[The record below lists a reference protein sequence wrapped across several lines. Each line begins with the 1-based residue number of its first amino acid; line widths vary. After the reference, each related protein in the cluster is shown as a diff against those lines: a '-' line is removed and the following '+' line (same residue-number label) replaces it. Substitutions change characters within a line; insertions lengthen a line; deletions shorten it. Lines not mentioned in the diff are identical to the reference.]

1 MFRKVASIAVAAAAT
16 AFLWAGSANA
26 QNNPQA
32 PAAPEARIALVI
44 GNSQYTSNKPLN
56 NPTNDAQAVSQLLNN
71 AGFEVVMA
79 FDLARDLMKQTVEEF
94 AARANE
100 KGKNTVVLVY
110 YAGHGIQVDGENF
123 LIPTDAKFENES
135 DLGEQGVKLAEV
147 MGSLEAAT
155 SKMRIV
161 ILDAC
166 RNNPF
171 GGTSSGLAIVDA
183 PAGSIVAYSTAPGTE
198 AFDGSGKHSPYA
210 AAFMRTAKIPN
221 LPIEQVFKK
230 VRVLVNEA
238 TDTKQTPWE
247 SSSLTDDFV
256 FFSNVSVN
264 NGAPAADVLPVRVNV
279 AELGSR
285 PAQVAYEAV
294 IAEDLVEYYQE
305 FVRLYPTD
313 PRCDHIRRLL
323 SRRQQMV
330 AWQVATHTNNRDA
343 YDGFVRRFGNSDLAF
358 AARRLQERPRVI
370 NIAFPRK
377 GEGRFGDGRFGNVR
391 LNFGNN
397 NNNNNNNNRRPAI
410 DFSRIGNNGG
420 RLGNLQNGN
429 NNGGR
434 FGQQQ
439 NGNNNGGRFDN
450 NNGRI
455 GQQQQQN
462 GNNNN
467 NNNNNGGRIGQQQQ
481 QNGNNNNNNNNGG
494 RFGQQQNGVNN
505 NNNNQNR
512 IANLQ
517 QNGNNANV
525 NNNQNRVLQNQNGQ
539 QNQQILR
546 QQQGQQQQFQRQQLQ
561 VQQQQFQRQQLQVQ
575 QQQVQRQQ
583 IQRQPQVIQRAP
595 DRLPGSA
602 PELPGSAPVLP
613 GSPPVL
619 LRRRRWR
626 RPGQLRWWRR
636 WRWRRSS
643 PLIGNFRKCTWKAG
657 ESRPSF
663 FFMHRNVIAGLGRP
677 ALLLLPI
684 RGHCRA
690 DRPGRRRTKQGAP
703 DVAASVCIGHRACV
717 SWLVGG

>member
-1 MFRKVASIAVAAAAT
+1 MFRKVATLAVAAAAT
-16 AFLWAGSANA
+16 ALLWAGSANA

-100 KGKNTVVLVY
+100 KGPNTVVLVY

-123 LIPTDAKFENES
+123 LIPTDAKFENETDLS
-135 DLGEQGVKLAEV
+135 DQGVKLAEV

-198 AFDGSGKHSPYA
+198 AFDGSGRHSPYA

-247 SSSLTDDFV
+247 SSSLTADFV
-256 FFSNVSVN
+256 FFSNVNVN
-264 NGAPAADVLPVRVNV
+264 NGAPAPDVIPARVTVAD
-279 AELGSR
+279 LGSR
-285 PAQVAYEAV
+285 PAPAAYEVV
-294 IAEDLVEYYQE
+294 IAEDSVEYYQE

-330 AWQVATHTNNRDA
+330 AWQAVTHTNSRDA
-343 YDGFVRRFGNSDLAF
+343 YEGFVRKFGNSDLAF

-377 GEGRFGDGRFGNVR
+377 GEGRFGDGRFGSRIDFNRV
-391 LNFGNN
+391 NN
-397 NNNNNNNNRRPAI
+397 NNRPAI
-410 DFSRIGNNGG
+410 DFSRINNGG
-420 RLGNLQNGN
+420 RQGNFQNGN

-439 NGNNNGGRFDN
+439 NGNNNNN
-450 NNGRI
+450 NNGGRI
-455 GQQQQQN
+455 GQQQQN

-467 NNNNNGGRIGQQQQ
+467 NNNNRV
-481 QNGNNNNNNNNGG
+481 
-494 RFGQQQNGVNN
+494 GQQQNGVNN
-505 NNNNQNR
+505 NIQNR
-512 IANLQ
+512 VANLQ
-517 QNGNNANV
+517 QNGNNANN
-525 NNNQNRVLQNQNGQ
+525 NNNQNRVLQNQQN
-539 QNQQILR
+539 QNQQGQIQR
-546 QQQGQQQQFQRQQLQ
+546 QALQQQQQQQLQRQQLQ
-561 VQQQQFQRQQLQVQ
+561 VQQQQVQRQQQIQQVQ
-575 QQQVQRQQ
+575 RQQVQQQVQRQQ

-595 DRLPGSA
+595 QVQVQRQNFQVQRQSFQA
-602 PELPGSAPVLP
+602 PRQSF
-613 GSPPVL
+613 
-619 LRRRRWR
+619 
-626 RPGQLRWWRR
+626 
-636 WRWRRSS
+636 SS
-643 PLIGNFRKCTWKAG
+643 GGGGGARFG
-657 ESRPSF
+657 
-663 FFMHRNVIAGLGRP
+663 GG
-677 ALLLLPI
+677 
-684 RGHCRA
+684 GGG
-690 DRPGRRRTKQGAP
+690 GRRR
-703 DVAASVCIGHRACV
+703 
-717 SWLVGG
+717 

>member
-16 AFLWAGSANA
+16 ALLWAGSANA
-26 QNNPQA
+26 QVRTAALETGFQLAQA
-32 PAAPEARIALVI
+32 PAENRIALVI

-110 YAGHGIQVDGENF
+110 YAGHGIQVDGENY
-123 LIPTDAKFENES
+123 LIPTDAKFEAEA
-135 DLGEQGVKLAEV
+135 DLPDQGVKLAEV
-147 MGSLEAAT
+147 MGALEAAT

-198 AFDGSGKHSPYA
+198 AFDGNGKHSPYA
-210 AAFMRTAKIPN
+210 AAFMRTAKTPN

-256 FFSNVSVN
+256 FFSNVNVN
-264 NGAPAADVLPVRVNV
+264 NGAPAPDVLPVRVTV

-285 PAQVAYEAV
+285 PVQTAYEAV
-294 IAEDLVEYYQE
+294 IAEDSVEYYEE
-305 FVRLYPTD
+305 FVRVYPTD

-330 AWQVATHTNNRDA
+330 AWQVATHSNSRDA

-358 AARRLQERPRVI
+358 AARRLQERPRVV

-377 GEGRFGDGRFGNVR
+377 GEGRFGDGRFGSRIDFGR
-391 LNFGNN
+391 LNN
-397 NNNNNNNNRRPAI
+397 NNNNRPAI
-410 DFSRIGNNGG
+410 DFSRINGG
-420 RLGNLQNGN
+420 RQSNFQNGNNNGRFGQQQNGLN

-439 NGNNNGGRFDN
+439 NGL
-450 NNGRI
+450 
-455 GQQQQQN
+455 
-462 GNNNN
+462 N
-467 NNNNNGGRIGQQQQ
+467 NNNNNGGRLASSS
-481 QNGNNNNNNNNGG
+481 NNSKTGTTTTT
-494 RFGQQQNGVNN
+494 
-505 NNNNQNR
+505 
-512 IANLQ
+512 A
-517 QNGNNANV
+517 
-525 NNNQNRVLQNQNGQ
+525 
-539 QNQQILR
+539 
-546 QQQGQQQQFQRQQLQ
+546 
-561 VQQQQFQRQQLQVQ
+561 
-575 QQQVQRQQ
+575 
-583 IQRQPQVIQRAP
+583 
-595 DRLPGSA
+595 
-602 PELPGSAPVLP
+602 
-613 GSPPVL
+613 
-619 LRRRRWR
+619 
-626 RPGQLRWWRR
+626 
-636 WRWRRSS
+636 
-643 PLIGNFRKCTWKAG
+643 
-657 ESRPSF
+657 
-663 FFMHRNVIAGLGRP
+663 
-677 ALLLLPI
+677 
-684 RGHCRA
+684 
-690 DRPGRRRTKQGAP
+690 
-703 DVAASVCIGHRACV
+703 AASVSSRTATITTRTASPACRRTATTV
-717 SWLVGG
+717 TT

>member
-1 MFRKVASIAVAAAAT
+1 MRKTIPK
-16 AFLWAGSANA
+16 LRR
-26 QNNPQA
+26 P
-32 PAAPEARIALVI
+32 PEARIALVI

-100 KGKNTVVLVY
+100 KGPNTVVLVY

-123 LIPTDAKFENES
+123 LIPTDAKFENET
-135 DLGEQGVKLAEV
+135 DLNDQGVKLAEV

-198 AFDGSGKHSPYA
+198 AFDGSGRHSPYA

-247 SSSLTDDFV
+247 SSSLTADFV
-256 FFSNVSVN
+256 FFSNVNVN
-264 NGAPAADVLPVRVNV
+264 NGAPAPDVIPARVTVAD
-279 AELGSR
+279 LGSR
-285 PAQVAYEAV
+285 PAPAAYEVV
-294 IAEDLVEYYQE
+294 IAEDSVEYYEE

-330 AWQVATHTNNRDA
+330 AWQAVTHTNSRDA
-343 YDGFVRRFGNSDLAF
+343 YEGFVRKFGNSDLAF

-377 GEGRFGDGRFGNVR
+377 GEGRFGDGRFGSR
-391 LNFGNN
+391 IDFEPGNN
-397 NNNNNNNNRRPAI
+397 NKRPAI
-410 DFSRIGNNGG
+410 DFSRISNNGG
-420 RLGNLQNGN
+420 RQGNFQNGN

-439 NGNNNGGRFDN
+439 NGNNN
-450 NNGRI
+450 
-455 GQQQQQN
+455 
-462 GNNNN
+462 
-467 NNNNNGGRIGQQQQ
+467 NNNGGRFGQQ
-481 QNGNNNNNNNNGG
+481 QNGNNNNNNNGG
-494 RFGQQQNGVNN
+494 RFGQQQNGNN
-505 NNNNQNR
+505 NNNNGGRFGQQQNGNNINNNNSRVGQQQNGVNNNNIQNR
-512 IANLQ
+512 VANLQ
-517 QNGNNANV
+517 QNGNNANNN
-525 NNNQNRVLQNQNGQ
+525 NNNQNRVLQNQNQ
-539 QNQQILR
+539 QNQGQLQR
-546 QQQGQQQQFQRQQLQ
+546 QALQQQQQQQLQRQQLQ
-561 VQQQQFQRQQLQVQ
+561 VQQQQVQRQQQIQQVQ
-575 QQQVQRQQ
+575 RQQIQQQVQRQQ

-595 DRLPGSA
+595 QVQVQRQNFQVQRQSFQAPRQSFSSGGGGGARFGGGGLAVAVVAVVAADR
-602 PELPGSAPVLP
+602 
-613 GSPPVL
+613 
-619 LRRRRWR
+619 
-626 RPGQLRWWRR
+626 
-636 WRWRRSS
+636 
-643 PLIGNFRKCTWKAG
+643 NFRKNREGRRKPA
-657 ESRPSF
+657 F
-663 FFMHRNVIAGLGRP
+663 LLFMHCNVIAGMGCR
-677 ALLLLPI
+677 ALLLRPA
-684 RGHCRA
+684 RGHRRA
-690 DRPGRRRTKQGAP
+690 AGPGRQHTEQGAP
-703 DVAASVCIGHRACV
+703 DVAPSVCNRHCV
-717 SWLVGG
+717 GVVRLVGG

>member
-1 MFRKVASIAVAAAAT
+1 MFRKVATLAVAAAAT
-16 AFLWAGSANA
+16 ALLWAGSANA

-32 PAAPEARIALVI
+32 PAPPEARIALVI

-100 KGKNTVVLVY
+100 KGPNTVVLVY

-123 LIPTDAKFENES
+123 LIPTDAKFENETDLS
-135 DLGEQGVKLAEV
+135 DQGVKLAEV

-198 AFDGSGKHSPYA
+198 AFDGSGRHSPYA

-247 SSSLTDDFV
+247 SSSLTADFV
-256 FFSNVSVN
+256 FFSNVNVN
-264 NGAPAADVLPVRVNV
+264 NGAPVPDVIPARVTVAD
-279 AELGSR
+279 LGSR
-285 PAQVAYEAV
+285 PAPAAYEVV
-294 IAEDLVEYYQE
+294 IAEDSVEYYQE

-330 AWQVATHTNNRDA
+330 AWQAVTHTNSRDA
-343 YDGFVRRFGNSDLAF
+343 YEGFVRKFGNSDLAF

-377 GEGRFGDGRFGNVR
+377 GEGRFGDGRFGSRIDFNRV
-391 LNFGNN
+391 NN
-397 NNNNNNNNRRPAI
+397 NNRPAI
-410 DFSRIGNNGG
+410 DFSRINNGG
-420 RLGNLQNGN
+420 RQGNFQNGN

-439 NGNNNGGRFDN
+439 NGNNNNN
-450 NNGRI
+450 NNGGRI
-455 GQQQQQN
+455 GQQQQN

-467 NNNNNGGRIGQQQQ
+467 NNNNNRV
-481 QNGNNNNNNNNGG
+481 
-494 RFGQQQNGVNN
+494 GQQQNGVNN
-505 NNNNQNR
+505 NNIQNR
-512 IANLQ
+512 VANLQ
-517 QNGNNANV
+517 QNGNNANN
-525 NNNQNRVLQNQNGQ
+525 NNNQNRVLQNQQN
-539 QNQQILR
+539 QNQQGQIQR
-546 QQQGQQQQFQRQQLQ
+546 QALQQQQQQQLQRQQLQ
-561 VQQQQFQRQQLQVQ
+561 VQQQQVQRQQQIQQVQ
-575 QQQVQRQQ
+575 RQQVQQQVQRQQ

-595 DRLPGSA
+595 QVQVQRQNFQVQRQSFQA
-602 PELPGSAPVLP
+602 PRQSF
-613 GSPPVL
+613 
-619 LRRRRWR
+619 
-626 RPGQLRWWRR
+626 
-636 WRWRRSS
+636 SS
-643 PLIGNFRKCTWKAG
+643 GGGGGARFG
-657 ESRPSF
+657 
-663 FFMHRNVIAGLGRP
+663 GG
-677 ALLLLPI
+677 
-684 RGHCRA
+684 GGG
-690 DRPGRRRTKQGAP
+690 GRRR
-703 DVAASVCIGHRACV
+703 
-717 SWLVGG
+717 

>member
-1 MFRKVASIAVAAAAT
+1 MFRKVATLAVAAAAT
-16 AFLWAGSANA
+16 ALLWAGSANA
-26 QNNPQA
+26 QNNPQT

-100 KGKNTVVLVY
+100 KGPNTVVLVY

-123 LIPTDAKFENES
+123 LIPTDAKFENETDLS
-135 DLGEQGVKLAEV
+135 DQGVKLAEV

-198 AFDGSGKHSPYA
+198 AFDGSGRHSPYA

-247 SSSLTDDFV
+247 SSSLTADFV
-256 FFSNVSVN
+256 FFSNVNVN
-264 NGAPAADVLPVRVNV
+264 NGAPAPDVIPARVTVAD
-279 AELGSR
+279 LGSR
-285 PAQVAYEAV
+285 PAPAAYEVV
-294 IAEDLVEYYQE
+294 IAEDSVEYYQE

-330 AWQVATHTNNRDA
+330 AWQAVTHTNSRDA
-343 YDGFVRRFGNSDLAF
+343 YEGFVRKFGNSDLAF

-377 GEGRFGDGRFGNVR
+377 GEGRFGDGRFGSRIDFNRV
-391 LNFGNN
+391 NN
-397 NNNNNNNNRRPAI
+397 NNRPAI
-410 DFSRIGNNGG
+410 DFSRINNGG
-420 RLGNLQNGN
+420 RQGNFQNGN

-439 NGNNNGGRFDN
+439 NGNNNNN
-450 NNGRI
+450 NNGGRI
-455 GQQQQQN
+455 GQQQQN

-467 NNNNNGGRIGQQQQ
+467 NNNNRV
-481 QNGNNNNNNNNGG
+481 
-494 RFGQQQNGVNN
+494 GQQQNGVNN
-505 NNNNQNR
+505 NNIQNR
-512 IANLQ
+512 VANLQ
-517 QNGNNANV
+517 QNGNNANN
-525 NNNQNRVLQNQNGQ
+525 NNNQNRVLQNQQN
-539 QNQQILR
+539 QNQQGQIQR
-546 QQQGQQQQFQRQQLQ
+546 QALQQQQQQQLQRQQLQ
-561 VQQQQFQRQQLQVQ
+561 VQQQQVQRQQQIQQVQ
-575 QQQVQRQQ
+575 RQQVQQQVQRQQ

-595 DRLPGSA
+595 QVQVQRQNFQVQRQSFQA
-602 PELPGSAPVLP
+602 PRQSF
-613 GSPPVL
+613 
-619 LRRRRWR
+619 
-626 RPGQLRWWRR
+626 
-636 WRWRRSS
+636 SS
-643 PLIGNFRKCTWKAG
+643 GGGGGARFG
-657 ESRPSF
+657 
-663 FFMHRNVIAGLGRP
+663 GG
-677 ALLLLPI
+677 
-684 RGHCRA
+684 GGG
-690 DRPGRRRTKQGAP
+690 GRRR
-703 DVAASVCIGHRACV
+703 
-717 SWLVGG
+717 

>member
-1 MFRKVASIAVAAAAT
+1 MFRKVATLAVAAAAT
-16 AFLWAGSANA
+16 ALLWAGSANA

-56 NPTNDAQAVSQLLNN
+56 NPANDAQAVSQLLNN

-100 KGKNTVVLVY
+100 KGPNTVVLVY

-123 LIPTDAKFENES
+123 LIPTDAKFENET
-135 DLGEQGVKLAEV
+135 DLNDQGVKLAEV

-198 AFDGSGKHSPYA
+198 AFDGSGRHSPYA

-247 SSSLTDDFV
+247 SSSLTADFV
-256 FFSNVSVN
+256 FFSNVNVN
-264 NGAPAADVLPVRVNV
+264 NGAPAPDVIPARVTVAD
-279 AELGSR
+279 LGSR
-285 PAQVAYEAV
+285 PAPAAYEVV
-294 IAEDLVEYYQE
+294 IAEDSVEYYEE

-330 AWQVATHTNNRDA
+330 AWQTVTHTNSRDA
-343 YDGFVRRFGNSDLAF
+343 YEGFVRKFGNSDLAF

-377 GEGRFGDGRFGNVR
+377 GEGRFGDGRFGGRIDFNRV
-391 LNFGNN
+391 NN
-397 NNNNNNNNRRPAI
+397 NNRPAI
-410 DFSRIGNNGG
+410 DFSRISNNGN
-420 RLGNLQNGN
+420 RQGNFQNGNN

-439 NGNNNGGRFDN
+439 NGNNNNNNGGRFA
-450 NNGRI
+450 
-455 GQQQQQN
+455 QQQQN
-462 GNNNN
+462 G
-467 NNNNNGGRIGQQQQ
+467 
-481 QNGNNNNNNNNGG
+481 NNNNNNGG
-494 RFGQQQNGVNN
+494 RFGQQQQNGNNNINNNGRVGQQQNGVNN
-505 NNNNQNR
+505 NNIQNR
-512 IANLQ
+512 VANLQ
-517 QNGNNANV
+517 QNGNNANNN
-525 NNNQNRVLQNQNGQ
+525 NNNQNRVLQNQQNQNQLNQNQ
-539 QNQQILR
+539 QNQN
-546 QQQGQQQQFQRQQLQ
+546 QQGQIQRQALQQQQQQQLQRQQLQ
-561 VQQQQFQRQQLQVQ
+561 VQQQQQVQRQQQIQQQVQ
-575 QQQVQRQQ
+575 RQQIQQQVQRQQVQQQVQRQQ

-595 DRLPGSA
+595 QVQVQRQNFQVQRQSFQA
-602 PELPGSAPVLP
+602 PRQSF
-613 GSPPVL
+613 
-619 LRRRRWR
+619 
-626 RPGQLRWWRR
+626 
-636 WRWRRSS
+636 SS
-643 PLIGNFRKCTWKAG
+643 GGGGGARFG
-657 ESRPSF
+657 GGGF
-663 FFMHRNVIAGLGRP
+663 GG
-677 ALLLLPI
+677 
-684 RGHCRA
+684 GGG
-690 DRPGRRRTKQGAP
+690 GRRR
-703 DVAASVCIGHRACV
+703 
-717 SWLVGG
+717 

>member
-16 AFLWAGSANA
+16 ALLWAGSANA
-26 QNNPQA
+26 QVRTAALENGFQLAQA
-32 PAAPEARIALVI
+32 PAENRIALVI

-110 YAGHGIQVDGENF
+110 YAGHGIQVDGENY
-123 LIPTDAKFENES
+123 LIPTDAKFEAEA
-135 DLGEQGVKLAEV
+135 DLPDQGVKLAEV
-147 MGSLEAAT
+147 MGALEAAT

-198 AFDGSGKHSPYA
+198 AFDGNGKHSPYA
-210 AAFMRTAKIPN
+210 AAFMRTAKTPN

-256 FFSNVSVN
+256 FFSNVNVN
-264 NGAPAADVLPVRVNV
+264 NGAPAPDVLPARVTI

-285 PAQVAYEAV
+285 PVQTAYEAA
-294 IAEDLVEYYQE
+294 IAEDTVEFYEE
-305 FVRLYPTD
+305 FVRVYPTD

-330 AWQVATHTNNRDA
+330 AWQVATHSNSRDA

-358 AARRLQERPRVI
+358 AARRLQERPRVV

-377 GEGRFGDGRFGNVR
+377 GEGRFGDGRFGGR
-391 LNFGNN
+391 IDFGRVNN
-397 NNNNNNNNRRPAI
+397 NNNRPAI
-410 DFSRIGNNGG
+410 DFSRINNGG
-420 RLGNLQNGN
+420 RQGN
-429 NNGGR
+429 
-434 FGQQQ
+434 F
-439 NGNNNGGRFDN
+439 
-450 NNGRI
+450 
-455 GQQQQQN
+455 QN

-467 NNNNNGGRIGQQQQ
+467 
-481 QNGNNNNNNNNGG
+481 G

-505 NNNNQNR
+505 NNNN
-512 IANLQ
+512 
-517 QNGNNANV
+517 
-525 NNNQNRVLQNQNGQ
+525 NNNNNK
-539 QNQQILR
+539 
-546 QQQGQQQQFQRQQLQ
+546 QQQKKKQQQQ
-561 VQQQQFQRQQLQVQ
+561 QQQQQ
-575 QQQVQRQQ
+575 QQ
-583 IQRQPQVIQRAP
+583 
-595 DRLPGSA
+595 
-602 PELPGSAPVLP
+602 
-613 GSPPVL
+613 
-619 LRRRRWR
+619 
-626 RPGQLRWWRR
+626 
-636 WRWRRSS
+636 
-643 PLIGNFRKCTWKAG
+643 
-657 ESRPSF
+657 
-663 FFMHRNVIAGLGRP
+663 
-677 ALLLLPI
+677 
-684 RGHCRA
+684 
-690 DRPGRRRTKQGAP
+690 
-703 DVAASVCIGHRACV
+703 
-717 SWLVGG
+717 

>member
-1 MFRKVASIAVAAAAT
+1 MFRKVATLAVAAAAT
-16 AFLWAGSANA
+16 ALLWAGSANA

-100 KGKNTVVLVY
+100 KGPNTVVLVY

-123 LIPTDAKFENES
+123 LIPTDAKFENETDLS
-135 DLGEQGVKLAEV
+135 DQGVKLAEV

-198 AFDGSGKHSPYA
+198 AFDGSGRHSPYA

-247 SSSLTDDFV
+247 SSSLTADFV
-256 FFSNVSVN
+256 FFSNVNVN
-264 NGAPAADVLPVRVNV
+264 NGAPAPDVIPARVTVAD
-279 AELGSR
+279 LGSR
-285 PAQVAYEAV
+285 PAPAAYEVV
-294 IAEDLVEYYQE
+294 IAEDSVEYYQE

-330 AWQVATHTNNRDA
+330 AWQAVTHTNSRDA
-343 YDGFVRRFGNSDLAF
+343 YEGFVRKFGNSDLAF

-377 GEGRFGDGRFGNVR
+377 GEGRFGDGRFGSRIDFNRV
-391 LNFGNN
+391 NN
-397 NNNNNNNNRRPAI
+397 NNRPAI
-410 DFSRIGNNGG
+410 DFSRINNGG
-420 RLGNLQNGN
+420 RQGNFQNGN

-439 NGNNNGGRFDN
+439 NGNNNNN
-450 NNGRI
+450 NNGGRI
-455 GQQQQQN
+455 GQQQQN

-467 NNNNNGGRIGQQQQ
+467 NNNNNRV
-481 QNGNNNNNNNNGG
+481 
-494 RFGQQQNGVNN
+494 GQQQNGVNN
-505 NNNNQNR
+505 NNIQNR
-512 IANLQ
+512 VANLQ
-517 QNGNNANV
+517 QNGNNANN
-525 NNNQNRVLQNQNGQ
+525 NNNQNRVLQNQQN
-539 QNQQILR
+539 QNQQGQIQR
-546 QQQGQQQQFQRQQLQ
+546 QALQQQQQQQLQRQQLQ
-561 VQQQQFQRQQLQVQ
+561 VQQQQVQRQQQIQQVQ
-575 QQQVQRQQ
+575 RQQQIQQVQRQQVQQQVQRQQ

-595 DRLPGSA
+595 QVQVQRQNFQVQRQSFQA
-602 PELPGSAPVLP
+602 PRQSF
-613 GSPPVL
+613 
-619 LRRRRWR
+619 
-626 RPGQLRWWRR
+626 
-636 WRWRRSS
+636 SS
-643 PLIGNFRKCTWKAG
+643 GGGGGARFG
-657 ESRPSF
+657 
-663 FFMHRNVIAGLGRP
+663 GG
-677 ALLLLPI
+677 
-684 RGHCRA
+684 GGG
-690 DRPGRRRTKQGAP
+690 GRRR
-703 DVAASVCIGHRACV
+703 
-717 SWLVGG
+717 

>member
-26 QNNPQA
+26 QNNPQ
-32 PAAPEARIALVI
+32 APEARIALVI

-100 KGKNTVVLVY
+100 KGPNTVVLVY

-123 LIPTDAKFENES
+123 LIPTDAKFENET
-135 DLGEQGVKLAEV
+135 DLNDQGVKLAEV

-198 AFDGSGKHSPYA
+198 AFDGSGRHSPYA

-247 SSSLTDDFV
+247 SSSLTADFV
-256 FFSNVSVN
+256 FFSNVNVN
-264 NGAPAADVLPVRVNV
+264 NGAPAPDVIPARVTVAD
-279 AELGSR
+279 LGSR
-285 PAQVAYEAV
+285 PAPAAYEVV
-294 IAEDLVEYYQE
+294 IAEDSVEYYQE

-330 AWQVATHTNNRDA
+330 AWQAVTHTNSRDA
-343 YDGFVRRFGNSDLAF
+343 YEGFVRKFGNSDLAF

-397 NNNNNNNNRRPAI
+397 NNNNNNRRPAI
-410 DFSRIGNNGG
+410 DFSRISNNGG
-420 RLGNLQNGN
+420 RQGNFQNGN

-439 NGNNNGGRFDN
+439 IGNNNNGGRF
-450 NNGRI
+450 
-455 GQQQQQN
+455 GQQQQN
-462 GNNNN
+462 V
-467 NNNNNGGRIGQQQQ
+467 
-481 QNGNNNNNNNNGG
+481 NNNNNNGG
-494 RFGQQQNGVNN
+494 RFGQQQQNVNNNNNGGRFGQQQQNANNNNNNNGRFGQQQNGVNN
-505 NNNNQNR
+505 NNIQNR

-517 QNGNNANV
+517 QNGNNAN
-525 NNNQNRVLQNQNGQ
+525 NNNQNRVLQNQQVQ
-539 QNQQILR
+539 QV
-546 QQQGQQQQFQRQQLQ
+546 QQFQRQQQ
-561 VQQQQFQRQQLQVQ
+561 IQQQVQRQQI

-595 DRLPGSA
+595 QVQQVQRQNFQVQRQNFQVQRQSFQA
-602 PELPGSAPVLP
+602 PRQSF
-613 GSPPVL
+613 
-619 LRRRRWR
+619 
-626 RPGQLRWWRR
+626 
-636 WRWRRSS
+636 SS
-643 PLIGNFRKCTWKAG
+643 GG
-657 ESRPSF
+657 
-663 FFMHRNVIAGLGRP
+663 GGRF
-677 ALLLLPI
+677 
-684 RGHCRA
+684 GGGGFGGGGGGG
-690 DRPGRRRTKQGAP
+690 GRRR
-703 DVAASVCIGHRACV
+703 
-717 SWLVGG
+717 